1 DRRRGDREADAGVVA
16 RLALDLRVDA
26 DHAALRVQQRAAGV
40 AVVDSRVGL
49 DRVADRELRLAGDRP
64 VERAHDAA
72 RDRLLEA
79 ERAADGDDAV
89 ADLQVAR
96 AAYGERE
103 ELRGGRVDLDH
114 GEVGGLVRADQVGAV
129 GLAVPELDG
138 DRRGAIDDV
147 LVRDD
152 VPVAVVDPAG
162 AFGLGLAAAAAA
174 ERGLLAAAVG
184 LDGDLDDAA
193 VGLAVDLVD
202 GQR

>member
-1 DRRRGDREADAGVVA
+1 DVARLQACVRRARAGLHLGDLGGRRARVDRDAEVRVGRLAGRDQLRGDLVDRRRGDREADAGVVA

-26 DHAALRVQQRAAGV
+26 DHAALRVKQRGAGV

-96 AAYGERE
+96 AAYRERE
-103 ELRGGRVDLDH
+103 ELRGGRVDLDN
-114 GEVGGLVRADQVGAV
+114 GA
-129 GLAVPELDG
+129 
-138 DRRGAIDDV
+138 
-147 LVRDD
+147 
-152 VPVAVVDPAG
+152 
-162 AFGLGLAAAAAA
+162 
-174 ERGLLAAAVG
+174 
-184 LDGDLDDAA
+184 
-193 VGLAVDLVD
+193 
-202 GQR
+202 